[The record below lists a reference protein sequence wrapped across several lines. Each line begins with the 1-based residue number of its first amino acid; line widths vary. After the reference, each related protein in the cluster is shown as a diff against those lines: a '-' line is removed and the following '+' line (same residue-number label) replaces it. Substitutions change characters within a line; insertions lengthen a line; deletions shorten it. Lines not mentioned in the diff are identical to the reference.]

1 MAIWRLGGLARLGVM
16 PSLIPCVIPC
26 VILGLGL
33 GACTVSQLKQDTDVR
48 QSRVAAKENLLAGD
62 AARQDALRA
71 ESRQLEVELRQW
83 ESSLDALQSEL
94 DRLQRQT
101 ALAGEQTRQQ
111 SLRKEQLA
119 QQLEQ
124 FQQQADMLRRNG
136 NGNGNGSARLP
147 VEARRSELQEK
158 QKRLKHLQGE
168 VRKAL
173 ELLLNS

>member
-1 MAIWRLGGLARLGVM
+1 MAIWRLGGMAKLGAM
-16 PSLIPCVIPC
+16 PGVILG
-26 VILGLGL
+26 LGLGL

-62 AARQDALRA
+62 AARQDQLRA

-124 FQQQADMLRRNG
+124 FQQQADMLRRSGDG
-136 NGNGNGSARLP
+136 NGNGGAGLP
-147 VEARRSELQEK
+147 VKAQRSELQEK

>member
-1 MAIWRLGGLARLGVM
+1 MMAIWRLGGLAKLGVM
-16 PSLIPCVIPC
+16 PGVILGLG
-26 VILGLGL
+26 LGLGL

-48 QSRVAAKENLLAGD
+48 QSRVVAKENLLAGD

-136 NGNGNGSARLP
+136 NGNGNGRLP

>member
-1 MAIWRLGGLARLGVM
+1 MMAIWRLGGLAKLGVM
-16 PSLIPCVIPC
+16 PGVILGLG
-26 VILGLGL
+26 LGLGL

-48 QSRVAAKENLLAGD
+48 QSRVVAKENLLAGD

-71 ESRQLEVELRQW
+71 ESRQLEEELRQW

-101 ALAGEQTRQQ
+101 ALADEQTRQQ

-119 QQLEQ
+119 QQLQQ
-124 FQQQADMLRRNG
+124 FQQQADMLRRSG
-136 NGNGNGSARLP
+136 DGNGSGNGGARLP
-147 VEARRSELQEK
+147 VEAQRSELQEK